1 MANNQIMLNA
11 TASTGQL
18 DAIFAFLEPQA
29 DPERKPHMFRLARE
43 WVAQEL
49 SLYGKSYNTDAV
61 ECTVELQKVKAVFD
75 FHGEDAEMLAYQLK
89 LSIMG
94 QEPHHP
100 TVDVDALFIIN
111 AQGVVDNLVLS
122 KAANLTDDEQPKLV

>member
-89 LSIMG
+89 LSILG

>member
-1 MANNQIMLNA
+1 MANNQIMLNTA
-11 TASTGQL
+11 ASTVQL
-18 DAIFAFLEPQA
+18 DAIFTFLEPQT

-89 LSIMG
+89 LSITG

-111 AQGVVDNLVLS
+111 AQGIVDNLVLS
-122 KAANLTDDEQPKLV
+122 KAANLSDDEQPKLA

>member
-1 MANNQIMLNA
+1 MSNNQITLTGGGNA
-11 TASTGQL
+11 DQL
-18 DAIFAFLEPQA
+18 EAIFVFLAPHT

-49 SLYGKSYNTDAV
+49 SLYGKSYLTDAV

-89 LSIMG
+89 LSIAG

-100 TVDVDALFIIN
+100 TVEVDALFIIN

>member
-18 DAIFAFLEPQA
+18 DAIFAFLEPQT